1 MPRTVRPLLRQLYE
15 RLNPNVCEFVEV
27 AQPDVGQVLRRWTDQ
42 LGPSTPRVSETPVST
57 TQSSP
62 GGGLMLKATP
72 TQLANFYT
80 LSGTRIFLEVPDQS
94 RIIEGV
100 GWSLPS
106 AADFRPVRLKSV
118 KVSLHVTSVQ
128 VTQFELQIYRMRG
141 VPGRVVNAAGFPTSG
156 QLIQYTPT
164 PLLSQPARVAFGAL
178 TAPNDFDV
186 TFELSQYQLDI
197 EHRNVPAPSLL
208 TAGEIPEYIFEVS
221 LTGTAGNDQYQWN
234 LDTATTRTIA
244 GVGVFRHAKWQKQK
258 PVGTPAPDP
267 GDPLAQWVDIGIA
280 TNVPAIQINV
290 DTYPATSQ
298 EVYTITL
305 PRVPSTPSTGRIVF
319 RREVPLDTSATLEI
333 STTGSGGTY
342 TAVTDGTVIATKQTT
357 YHLRSTMNAS
367 ADTHRS
373 PEIEALGIEF
383 ATAIDVTAEATV
395 EGIPQDI
402 NLPFLDA
409 AIGEGRITIVRTGKR
424 DYRDPAS
431 DLLTATA
438 ATQLIVDHYLGSR
451 HPSVTRD
458 QWLHLGRYIVTSA
471 QPLPTSEILSVIS
484 YLKVAKRK
492 VPQRAETV
500 NAVLTTVSGTTATAL
515 KVTGPLPGTTVG
527 DEYDAQNYYVRIVST
542 AVVGLAPGMLFPVSG
557 NTGTTQIDL
566 TAPGMPAALAI
577 GDTFELHSATYQQ
590 PKLSWVN
597 ADPAD
602 VWYEVWTVLL
612 GVPAEKIGRSDMGRA
627 GRSGLPP
634 KLADREPD
642 STAGGPRDKLRV
654 SRTITDQS
662 EGLTLIDELSFHM
675 GGSTVEIG
683 GQIVFRQIYDVL
695 DQFGNLVIPA
705 EEVAAT
711 FDVREIATLDT
722 PRGLESRITTIEC
735 TYGVDTALGQ
745 DAAKP
750 SRVVFSD
757 ADAVAWFTQQDLEEI
772 GNSEIP
778 EGIAAW
784 CYNTYDSGQYLASK
798 LCEQIVRI
806 GSTGLRQWSFTVT
819 DMHPDLC
826 VGDRVVVQTDQYTDY
841 DPTRKVAVRG
851 LWAFTIVLTHVA
863 RMGRELRG
871 FVPGLFSGVPV
882 RGGSGGVS
890 TGLVAQPSIGNID
903 FNAAG
908 ELLVTVN
915 QGTPPGGGFRLAAS
929 TAGMPSDATVDAAS
943 FTPGPTATVNLGGGW
958 TAGAQVQIKV
968 IAYASA
974 AVNGAKSLP
983 STGHATVTGGSATIF
998 IDTLAQGSPNY
1009 AANTVPLSW
1018 AGHGVIAS
1026 YDVWVSE
1033 SLDGGGAS
1041 FVLAQAGATSPYTFT
1056 SSYDIATSGTHTV
1069 TLAFYVVGK
1078 NGGGAVIATSPT
1090 NSHTYIA
1097 KGI

>member
-1 MPRTVRPLLRQLYE
+1 MPRTVDPILRQMYE
-15 RLNPNVCEFVEV
+15 RVNPNVCEFVEV
-27 AQPDVGQVLRRWTDQ
+27 TQPDVGQVLRRWTDQ
-42 LGPSTPRVSETPVST
+42 LGPSTPRISETPAST

-72 TQLANFYT
+72 TQIANFYT

-106 AADFRPVRLKSV
+106 AADFRPLRLKSV

-141 VPGRVVNAAGFPTSG
+141 VPGRVLNAAGFPTSG
-156 QLIQYTPT
+156 QMIQYTPT
-164 PLLSQPARVAFGAL
+164 PLLPQAARVMYSGAL
-178 TAPNDFDV
+178 TAGSDFDV

-197 EHRNVPAPSLL
+197 EHRNVPAPSLA
-208 TAGEIPEYIFEVS
+208 TVGEIPEYIFEVS

-234 LDTATTRTIA
+234 LDTATTRTVA

-258 PVGTPAPDP
+258 PLGTPAPDP
-267 GDPLAQWVDIGIA
+267 GDPSAVWADIGIS

-298 EVYTITL
+298 EVYAITL
-305 PRVPSTPSTGRIVF
+305 PRTPSTSSTGRIVF

-333 STTGSGGTY
+333 STAGSSGPW
-342 TAVTDGTVIATKQTT
+342 TAATDGSLVTTKQAT

-373 PEIEALGIEF
+373 PEIEAVGIEF

-409 AIGEGRITIVRTGKR
+409 AIGEGRVTVVRTGRR

-431 DLLTATA
+431 DLLAASA
-438 ATQLIVDHYLGSR
+438 ATQLVVDHYLGSR
-451 HPSVTRD
+451 HPSITRD
-458 QWLHLGRYIVTSA
+458 NWLHLGRYIVTSA
-471 QPLPTSEILSVIS
+471 QPLPTSEILSAIS
-484 YLKVAKRK
+484 YLKVAKRN
-492 VPQRAETV
+492 VPARAETA
-500 NAVLTTVSGTTATAL
+500 NAVLTAVSGTTATAL
-515 KVTGPLPGTTVG
+515 KVTGPLPLTTIG
-527 DEYDAQNYYVRIVST
+527 DEYDGLNFYVRIVST
-542 AVVGLAPGMLFPVSG
+542 AVAGLAPGMLFPVSG

-577 GDTFELHSATYQQ
+577 SDTFELHSAAYQQ
-590 PKLSWVN
+590 PKLSWAN

-612 GVPAEKIGRSDMGRA
+612 GVPPEKIGRSDMGRV

-642 STAGGPRDKLRV
+642 ATAGGPRDKLRV
-654 SRTITDQS
+654 SRTVKEQA
-662 EGLTLIDELSFHM
+662 EGKALSDELSVIM
-675 GGSTVEIG
+675 GGATVEIG

-711 FDVREIATLDT
+711 LDVRDIATLDT
-722 PRGLESRITTIEC
+722 PRGLESRITTMAC

-750 SRVVFSD
+750 STVVYTD
-757 ADAVAWFTQQDLEEI
+757 ADAVAWYTQQDLEEI
-772 GNSEIP
+772 GNSAIP
-778 EGIAAW
+778 DDVAAW
-784 CYNTYDSGQYLASK
+784 CYNTYDGGQYLASK
-798 LCEQIVRI
+798 LCEQIVRPF
-806 GSTGLRQWSFTVT
+806 STGLRQWSLTTV

-826 VGDRVVVQTDQYTDY
+826 VGDRIAVMTDQYTDY

-929 TAGMPSDATVDAAS
+929 AAASPSDATVDAAT
-943 FTPGPTATVNLGGGW
+943 FIPGQTATVNLGSGW
-958 TAGAQVQIKV
+958 TAGAQVQVKV
-968 IAYASA
+968 IAYASSDA
-974 AVNGAKSLP
+974 TGARSLA
-983 STGHATVTGGSATIF
+983 SSGHATVPGGSGTVF
-998 IDTLAQGSPNY
+998 IDTLAQGAPNY
-1009 AANTVPLSW
+1009 TTDEIPFSW
-1018 AGHGVIAS
+1018 VGHGVIAS
-1026 YDVWVSE
+1026 YDVYVAEAFNGS
-1033 SLDGGGAS
+1033 GGS
-1041 FVLAQAGATSPYTFT
+1041 FALWATGVTSPYTFT
-1056 SSYDIATSGTHTV
+1056 STYNLSATGSHFVTV
-1069 TLAFYVVGK
+1069 SFYVVGK

-1090 NSHTYIA
+1090 NSHNYRA
-1097 KGI
+1097 L